1 MPPWHRLFGI
11 TVTDLFTGSPYR
23 VELEKDLSLK
33 QQFVDVVIIE
43 QEEGE
48 LITEL
53 PDGLDNLGPHN
64 ILSFKSHQEPFTP
77 WACDELLG
85 HYVNYRKQASP
96 SMDTLLPSEDFRLY
110 AVAARYPEKL
120 ARKAQLH
127 ERAAGVYDF
136 LWGSQ
141 PVRLIVTGR
150 VAQAKRNAVWEL
162 FSGIPERVAH
172 GAADYTWRTEGLS
185 SVISTLYTHY
195 RLEGIQMPYTVKDYL
210 REVTLEN
217 LDSLTLEER
226 MKGIAPEER
235 LKGIAPE
242 ERIKGLAAEERL
254 RGLSSED
261 FLKYFF
267 SDESGEIKR
276 NILEKLLKEK
286 QKK

>member
-1 MPPWHRLFGI
+1 MTVWHRLFGI

-48 LITEL
+48 APAEL

-85 HYVNYRKQASP
+85 HYVNYRKQVSP
-96 SMDTLLPSEDFRLY
+96 SMDNLLPSRDFRLY

-120 ARKAQLH
+120 ARKVQLH
-127 ERAAGVYDF
+127 ERAEGVYDF
-136 LWGSQ
+136 TWGSRL
-141 PVRLIVTGR
+141 VRLIVTGR
-150 VAQAKRNAVWEL
+150 VAQTKRNAVWEL

-172 GAADYTWRTEGLS
+172 GAAGYEWHIQGLS

-195 RLEGIQMPYTVKDYL
+195 RLEGIQMPYTVKDYF
-210 REVTLEN
+210 REVTLEH
-217 LDSLTLEER
+217 LDSLT
-226 MKGIAPEER
+226 PEER
-235 LKGIAPE
+235 LKGISPE
-242 ERIKGLAAEERL
+242 EALKFFFPDENEGNIDAEQMKLYIQQIRS
-254 RGLSSED
+254 GK
-261 FLKYFF
+261 LK
-267 SDESGEIKR
+267 
-276 NILEKLLKEK
+276 
-286 QKK
+286 KK

>member
-1 MPPWHRLFGI
+1 MTPWHRLFGI
-11 TVTDLFTGSPYR
+11 TVIDLFTGSPYR

-43 QEEGE
+43 QEQGE
-48 LITEL
+48 PPADL

-96 SMDTLLPSEDFRLY
+96 SMDNLLPSKDFRLY
-110 AVAARYPEKL
+110 AVAARHPEKL
-120 ARKAQLH
+120 ARKVQLH
-127 ERAAGVYDF
+127 EHAPGVYDF
-136 LWGSQ
+136 IWGSRS
-141 PVRLIVTGR
+141 VRLIVTGR
-150 VAQAKRNAVWEL
+150 VAQTKQNAVWEL

-172 GAADYTWRTEGLS
+172 GAADYEWRTEGLS

-210 REVTLEN
+210 REVTLDN
-217 LDSLTLEER
+217 LDTLT
-226 MKGIAPEER
+226 PEER
-235 LKGIAPE
+235 LKGIAL
-242 ERIKGLAAEERL
+242 KERL
-254 RGLSSED
+254 KGIPVKDRFHGVSLEEA
-261 FLKYFF
+261 LKYFF
-267 SDESGEIKR
+267 LDESEEKKR
-276 NILEKLLKEK
+276 NILQKLLKEE

>member
-1 MPPWHRLFGI
+1 MTPWHRLFGI

-43 QEEGE
+43 REEGE
-48 LITEL
+48 PPAEL

-96 SMDTLLPSEDFRLY
+96 SMDNLLPSKDFRLY

-120 ARKAQLH
+120 ARKVQLH
-127 ERAAGVYDF
+127 EHAAGVYDF
-136 LWGSQ
+136 IWGSRS
-141 PVRLIVTGR
+141 VRLIVTSR
-150 VAQAKRNAVWEL
+150 VAKTKQNAVWEL
-162 FSGIPERVAH
+162 FSGVPERVAH
-172 GAADYTWRTEGLS
+172 GAAGYAWRTEGLS

-210 REVTLEN
+210 REVTLDN
-217 LDSLTLEER
+217 LDTLT
-226 MKGIAPEER
+226 PEER

-242 ERIKGLAAEERL
+242 ERLQ
-254 RGLSSED
+254 GLSPEEV
-261 FLKYFF
+261 LRFF
-267 SDESGEIKR
+267 FPDESGG
-276 NILEKLLKEK
+276 NIDAEQMKLYMQQIRSGELKKE
-286 QKK
+286 

>member
-1 MPPWHRLFGI
+1 MTPWHRLFGI

-43 QEEGE
+43 REEGE
-48 LITEL
+48 PPAEL

-96 SMDTLLPSEDFRLY
+96 SMDSLLPSGDFKLY

-120 ARKAQLH
+120 ARKVQLQ
-127 ERAAGVYDF
+127 ERAEGVYDF
-136 LWGSQ
+136 IWGSRS
-141 PVRLIVTGR
+141 VRLIVTGR
-150 VAQAKRNAVWEL
+150 VTQAKRNAVWEL

-210 REVTLEN
+210 REVTLDN
-217 LDSLTLEER
+217 LDTLS
-226 MKGIAPEER
+226 PEER
-235 LKGIAPE
+235 LKGVSLE
-242 ERIKGLAAEERL
+242 EA
-254 RGLSSED
+254 
-261 FLKYFF
+261 LKYFF
-267 SDESGEIKR
+267 PDESEEKKR
-276 NILEKLLKEK
+276 TILQKLLKEEQNNGRK
-286 QKK
+286 E